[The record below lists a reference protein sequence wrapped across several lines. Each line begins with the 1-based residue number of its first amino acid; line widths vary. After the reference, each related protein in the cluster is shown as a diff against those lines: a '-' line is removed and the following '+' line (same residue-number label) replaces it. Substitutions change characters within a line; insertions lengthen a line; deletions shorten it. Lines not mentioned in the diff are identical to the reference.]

1 MDKESEAENREF
13 QNEELMAIE
22 AIYPDAFEKDTS
34 SPDAYTYTLNLD
46 EDEPDLRS
54 PRKLVVRFFLPPTYP
69 GQDMPVYEIASVYCG
84 TKKVDEPMLDAID
97 AGFQSLYQPG
107 QVILFEWISWLREY
121 LEDNVERPTS
131 HDDVQLVESTAA
143 LSIDQKEEEE
153 EEEFEYDPEDYA
165 YKTNQDN
172 LNTNE
177 AEEEHDR
184 PTVRSLMGS
193 NSYHTEKPPT
203 IFSSEPLVDRKST
216 FVAHVAEVHNVH
228 EVKVVIAHLLQ
239 NKKIAKATHNI
250 LAYRIIMPGGKVL
263 QDNDD
268 DGESAAGG
276 RLSHLMHI
284 LEVENVVVVVTRWF
298 GGIHLG
304 PDRFK
309 DINNVARNAL
319 EECGFIKNK
328 TTKASKSNNKK
339 K

>member
-1 MDKESEAENREF
+1 MDKESEAENREY

-22 AIYPDAFEKDTS
+22 AIYPDAFKKDTS
-34 SPDAYTYTLNLD
+34 SPDAYNYTLNLD
-46 EDEPDLRS
+46 EDDPDLRS

-69 GQDMPVYEIASVYCG
+69 GQDMPIYEIASVYCG
-84 TKKVDEPMLDAID
+84 TKKVDDPMLDAID

-107 QVILFEWISWLREY
+107 QVVLFEWISWLRDY
-121 LEDNVERPTS
+121 LEDHVERPTS
-131 HDDVQLVESTAA
+131 QEHQLVESTAT
-143 LSIDQKEEEE
+143 LSIQEEEE
-153 EEEFEYDPEDYA
+153 IQEEKEHVDLNKNLEEEV
-165 YKTNQDN
+165 
-172 LNTNE
+172 
-177 AEEEHDR
+177 DR
-184 PTVRSLMGS
+184 PTVRSLMGN
-193 NSYHTEKPPT
+193 NSYHTEKPPM

-216 FVAHVAEVHNVH
+216 FVAHVAEVHSVH
-228 EVKVVIAHLLQ
+228 EVKVVLAHLLQ

-250 LAYRIIMPGGKVL
+250 LAYRIMMPDGKVL

-276 RLSHLMHI
+276 RLSHLMQI

-328 TTKASKSNNKK
+328 NTKGKK
-339 K
+339 KQ

>member
-1 MDKESEAENREF
+1 MDKESEAENREY

-34 SPDAYTYTLNLD
+34 SPDAYNYTLNLD
-46 EDEPDLRS
+46 EDDPDLRS

-69 GQDMPVYEIASVYCG
+69 GQDMPIYEIASVYCG
-84 TKKVDEPMLDAID
+84 TKKVDDPMLDAID

-107 QVILFEWISWLREY
+107 QVVLFEWISWLRDY
-121 LEDNVERPTS
+121 LEDHVERPT
-131 HDDVQLVESTAA
+131 
-143 LSIDQKEEEE
+143 
-153 EEEFEYDPEDYA
+153 
-165 YKTNQDN
+165 
-172 LNTNE
+172 
-177 AEEEHDR
+177 
-184 PTVRSLMGS
+184 M
-193 NSYHTEKPPT
+193 
-203 IFSSEPLVDRKST
+203 DRKST
-216 FVAHVAEVHNVH
+216 FVAHVAEVHSVH
-228 EVKVVIAHLLQ
+228 EVKVVLAHLLQ

-250 LAYRIIMPGGKVL
+250 LAYRIMMPDGKVL

-276 RLSHLMHI
+276 RLSHLMQI

-328 TTKASKSNNKK
+328 NTKGKK
-339 K
+339 KQ